1 MLWGPRYTPWQK
13 LELPFYPKRIGLG
26 NLSTHLQGAFGFFGR
41 HVGSSFAVSFLFFF
55 FLSRQWRKKTRRPKF
70 PEVPLDQQG
79 MGKSQKDDMGVKKW
93 SPTSSYTFGIFLV
106 GSRSCL
112 ESKSI

>member
-55 FLSRQWRKKTRRPKF
+55 FFIEAMEEEDKAAQISRGPTGSTGNG
-70 PEVPLDQQG
+70 EV
-79 MGKSQKDDMGVKKW
+79 SE
-93 SPTSSYTFGIFLV
+93 
-106 GSRSCL
+106 R
-112 ESKSI
+112 